1 MNAVAHSMVMKYSQK
16 TVSKI
21 NFKSSD
27 IEERRQNYVC
37 LTDSFENV
45 VAVVVFQGT
54 VAGGALPELI
64 RKCMNKMFMVKT
76 RKKQIN

>member
-16 TVSKI
+16 TVSKMI
-21 NFKSSD
+21 FKSSD
-27 IEERRQNYVC
+27 FEERRQNYVC

-45 VAVVVFQGT
+45 VVVVFQGT

>member
-16 TVSKI
+16 TVSKMK
-21 NFKSSD
+21 FKSSD

-45 VAVVVFQGT
+45 VVVFQGT